1 MQLVIN
7 TFGASLT
14 RNGEL
19 FRIKIKDRKVELAAK
34 KIQSLLITTSVHFSS
49 DVILLAIEQN
59 IDIVLLD
66 KYGKPFG
73 RFWDGKM
80 GSTAAIRR
88 AQLEAS
94 ENSIGISVVQGWT
107 IAKLANQQA
116 FLEELLG
123 RRKGQE
129 SFFEPAIATI
139 ANSILEIENIN
150 EAANCAISDLR
161 NSIMGYEGTA
171 ACAYWQVIGK
181 LPPEE
186 FRFKNRSQHP
196 ALDPFNA
203 MINYA
208 YGVLYS
214 KVEKACIIAGL
225 DPFIG
230 FLHTDNYNKKS
241 LSFDLIEPF
250 RYIADNVVTKL
261 FTGRRCKTNMFY
273 KESSGSITLEKSA
286 KEILINNL
294 NEYLDESV
302 RYKIKSSK
310 TGKTRQIKRL
320 ATIQAEAHTLA
331 NMLIGKK
338 TKELPQVTE
347 IDDLFGD
354 E

>member
-34 KIQSLLITTSVHFSS
+34 KVQSLLITTSVHFSS
-49 DVILLAIEQN
+49 DVIQLAIEHN

-88 AQLEAS
+88 AQLVAS
-94 ENSIGISVVQGWT
+94 ENDVGLDVVKGWT
-107 IAKLANQQA
+107 IAKLANQQS
-116 FLEELLG
+116 FLEELLR
-123 RRKGQE
+123 RRKDKE
-129 SFFEPAIATI
+129 SIFNPAIATI
-139 ANSILEIENIN
+139 ANSIVKIENFHDKN
-150 EAANCAISDLR
+150 LCELR
-161 NSIMGYEGTA
+161 NNIMGFEGTA
-171 ACAYWQVIGK
+171 ATAYWKVIGK

-186 FRFKNRSQHP
+186 FRFKKRSQHP
-196 ALDPFNA
+196 ALDSFNA
-203 MINYA
+203 MLNYA

-241 LSFDLIEPF
+241 LTFDMIEPF

-261 FTGRRCKTNMFY
+261 FTGRRCKSDMFY
-273 KESSGSITLEKSA
+273 KESSRTITLEKSA
-286 KEILINNL
+286 KELLINTL
-294 NEYLDESV
+294 NEYIDESV

-320 ATIQAEAHTLA
+320 ATIQAEAHSLA

-338 TKELPQVTE
+338 CKELPQITE